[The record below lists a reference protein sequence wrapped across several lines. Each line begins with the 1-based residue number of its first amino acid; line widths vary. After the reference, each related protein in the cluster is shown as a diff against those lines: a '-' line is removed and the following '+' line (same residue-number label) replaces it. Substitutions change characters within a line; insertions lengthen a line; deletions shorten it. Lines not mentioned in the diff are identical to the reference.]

1 MFTTLDR
8 YILRH
13 ILLYSA
19 AMVGLAMACL
29 LLERLLRILDLA
41 VNPGRVLDYI
51 SQMLVNLIPH
61 YLGVA
66 LPMAF
71 FLGILLTFNRL
82 SRDSELAAM
91 TSSGIGLHRLMTPV
105 VVLALLLTAIAAATF
120 SHLQPLT
127 RYSYRAL
134 AHTIGHASLAAAVR
148 ERTFVHSNGLTF
160 IAEAAS
166 PDGSELGRVFVFEEK
181 GEGESFTTTAEEGRL
196 RDREAGGGSTLVLYS
211 GRRLGFEPAAPVT
224 SRLDFD
230 RFQWPLTVA
239 EGAVF
244 RERGKDERELT
255 MPELWAAMA
264 APVEGIKPAEAR
276 AEFHARLASVLSIL
290 ALPLLAVPLA
300 LGGGRGG
307 QSYGIALGLLI
318 LVVFKK
324 VLNFGETFADKDLI
338 SPWIGI
344 WLPFAV
350 FVLGAAWLSY
360 RAAFRVSQGAL
371 AGLPSPVEL
380 LRQFQSRFLPG
391 RRFVR

>member
-1 MFTTLDR
+1 MLTILDR

-66 LPMAF
+66 LPIAF
-71 FLGILLTFNRL
+71 FLGVLLTFNRL

-91 TSSGIGLHRLMTPV
+91 TSAGIGLHRLMTPV
-105 VVLALLLTAIAAATF
+105 LLLALLLTAVAAATF
-120 SHLQPLT
+120 SHLQPLA

-148 ERTFVHSNGLTF
+148 ERTFVHSDGLTF
-160 IAEAAS
+160 IAEDAS
-166 PDGSELGRVFVFEEK
+166 PDGGELGRVFVHEEK
-181 GEGESFTTTAEEGRL
+181 ADGSSFATTAEEGRL
-196 RDREAGGGSTLVLYS
+196 RDGSAGNGSVLLLYG
-211 GRRLGFEPAAPVT
+211 GRRTGFELAKPVA

-230 RFQWPLTVA
+230 RFQWPLSVA
-239 EGAVF
+239 RESLF
-244 RERGKDERELT
+244 RVRGKDERELT

-264 APVEGIKPAEAR
+264 TPVKGIKRAEAR

-324 VLNFGETFADKDLI
+324 VLNFGETFADKDLV

-344 WLPFAV
+344 WLPFAL
-350 FVLGAAWLSY
+350 FALGAAWLSY
-360 RAAFRVSQGAL
+360 RAAFTVSRGAL
-371 AGLPSPVEL
+371 AGLPSPGEL
-380 LRQFQSRFLPG
+380 LRRLQVRFAPG
-391 RRFVR
+391 RRMAR

>member
-8 YILRH
+8 YILRR
-13 ILLYSA
+13 IVLYSA
-19 AMVGLAMACL
+19 AMIGLAMACL

-51 SQMLVNLIPH
+51 SQMLINLIPH

-71 FLGILLTFNRL
+71 FLGVLLTFNRL
-82 SRDSELAAM
+82 SRDNELAAM
-91 TSSGIGLHRLMTPV
+91 SSSGIGLHRLMIPV
-105 VVLALLLTAIAAATF
+105 LLLAVLLAGMAAATF

-127 RYSYRAL
+127 RYSYRAM
-134 AHTIGHASLAAAVR
+134 ANSISHASLSAAVR
-148 ERTFVHSNGLTF
+148 ERTFVHSEGLTF

-166 PDGSELGRVFVFEEK
+166 PDGGELGRVFVFEEK
-181 GEGESFTTTAEEGRL
+181 APGKDYVTTAEEGRL
-196 RDREAGGGSTLVLYS
+196 RDGSGANGSVLVLYS
-211 GRRLGFEPAAPVT
+211 GRRIGFETAAPVA

-230 RFQWPLTVA
+230 RFQWPLEAT
-239 EGAVF
+239 EGAAF
-244 RERGKDERELT
+244 RARGKDERELT
-255 MPELWAAMA
+255 MPELWGAMA
-264 APVEGIKPAEAR
+264 APVAGIKVAEAR
-276 AEFHARLASVLSIL
+276 AEFHARLAAVLSIL
-290 ALPLLAVPLA
+290 VLPLLAVPLA

-344 WLPFAV
+344 WLPFTIFA
-350 FVLGAAWLSY
+350 LCAGLLSH
-360 RAAFRVSQGAL
+360 RVAFAVSQGSL
-371 AGLPSPVEL
+371 AGLPAPSDL
-380 LRQFQSRFLPG
+380 LRQLRVRFAPG
-391 RRFVR
+391 RRAAR